1 MPMTDKKLGNSIV
14 GVTNM
19 IPNVLE
25 TILLLRSNLVMKL
38 DEFDVLITLI

>member
-38 DEFDVLITLI
+38 DEFEVLITLI